1 MDKTKLYFISDA
13 HLGLATKQPS
23 VVRERYLVDLL
34 DRAKADA
41 REIFLLGDIFDF
53 WFEYKRVVPKGF
65 TRLLG
70 KIAELTDSGIPVH
83 FFTGNH
89 DIWAFDYL
97 PAEIGVQI
105 HRGPLVVER
114 FGKRFYLAHGDGLGP
129 GDKGYKLLKWVFTRK
144 ILQWLFARLHPNLAM
159 WFGQRWSYNSR
170 YAKAIFN
177 DFQGENEDLYI
188 YSNQILEHEHFDFFV
203 YGHRHALAFMPLKDS
218 SATLVVLGDWIV
230 NFTYGVFDG
239 EKFEMKKYRL
249 NESI

>member
-1 MDKTKLYFISDA
+1 MENRKIYFISDA
-13 HLGLATKQPS
+13 HLGLATKEPS
-23 VVRERYLVDLL
+23 LVRERYLVDLL
-34 DRAKADA
+34 NRAKADA
-41 REIFLLGDIFDF
+41 SEIFLLGDIFDF

-97 PAEIGVQI
+97 PSVIGVQM
-105 HRGPLVVER
+105 HRGPLTIER

-129 GDKGYKLLKWVFTRK
+129 GDKAYRLLKWVFTRK
-144 ILQWLFARLHPNLAM
+144 TLQWLFARLHPNFSM
-159 WFGQRWSYNSR
+159 WFGHRWSYNSR

-177 DFQGENEDLYI
+177 NFKGESEDLWI
-188 YSNQILEHEHFDFFV
+188 YSNEILKHEHFDYFV
-203 YGHRHALAFMPLKDS
+203 YGHRHALAFMPLKDGE
-218 SATLVVLGDWIV
+218 ATLVVLGDWIV

-239 EKFEMKKYRL
+239 EKFEMLKYHGDG
-249 NESI
+249 SI